1 MADNYF
7 KKIQDWL
14 SSVAKKGTKP
24 GTEEVQAVLAK
35 RERIFVFAMAYIIAL
50 CLWLI
55 VNLNG
60 IFNITIKMPVEIGNV
75 PSDLALTDDLPE
87 FVEVSLSGTALPLI
101 SLYNNPPSVTIDV
114 EEAEVNIFN
123 QVRQRMNTIQEVE
136 VVKVE
141 PILVEVKLEKKT
153 SKKVPIILQAN
164 VAFENRFGLIST
176 PKLVPDSIEIT
187 GAVSQLKS
195 IQNWVLEDTLEMT
208 GVRDDIFEIIP
219 IKNDNS
225 LITTTLNEVHYIADV
240 SEFTE
245 SEISV
250 LIKTRDLPRGEN
262 ITYNPA
268 SITIKYDVPLEQY
281 AEISRIRP
289 YEVYVPYSKIEEDF
303 TGFVTPDIELVTPQY
318 ALKLRSFQ
326 PKAVAYFSVL
336 DQ

>member
-14 SSVAKKGTKP
+14 TSVAKKGTKP
-24 GTEEVQAVLAK
+24 GTEEIQAVFAK
-35 RERIFVFAMAYIIAL
+35 KERIFVFAMAYIIAL
-50 CLWLI
+50 SMWLI

-60 IFNITIKMPVEIGNV
+60 IFNITIKMPVAIGNI
-75 PSDLALTDDLPE
+75 PDDLALTDDLPE

-101 SLYNNPPSVTIDV
+101 SLYNNPPSVSIDV
-114 EEAEVNIFN
+114 EASEVNLFN

-141 PILVEVKLEKKT
+141 PILVKVELEKKAT
-153 SKKVPIILQAN
+153 KKIPILLQSEL
-164 VAFENRFGLIST
+164 AFENRFGLISS
-176 PKLVPDSIEIT
+176 PELVPDSIEIT
-187 GAVSQLKS
+187 GAVSQLRL
-195 IQNWVLEDTLEMT
+195 IQNWVLKDTLKLS
-208 GVRDDIFEIIP
+208 GIRDDIQETIA
-219 IKNDNS
+219 IKNENS
-225 LITTTLNEVHYIADV
+225 LITTSLEEVRYIANV

-245 SEISV
+245 SEVSV
-250 LIKTRDLPRGEN
+250 LIKTRDLPRGES

-281 AEISRIRP
+281 AEIARVRP
-289 YEVYVPYSKIEEDF
+289 YEVYVQYSKIEEDL

-318 ALKLRSFQ
+318 VLKLRSFQ